1 MVTEIRIYA
10 EGGGNDNPS
19 RRTFRTGLNQF
30 LQPICQLAR
39 AERIRWQ
46 VIPCGSRGVAFRD
59 FKTALRTHPDALNVL
74 LVDSE
79 DVVILSPWH
88 HLERRDGWKTSSL
101 LDEQCHLMVH
111 CMESWLIADPSALAE
126 FYGQGFRPNAL
137 PRTADVETVAKERI
151 AAALEHATKDTQKGR
166 YHKIRHGPDLLGR
179 LDSARVRQRAK
190 HCDRLFVVLETL
202 ILSARKAV

>member
-30 LQPICQLAR
+30 LQPLCQLAR

-46 VIPCGSRGVAFRD
+46 VIPCGSRGVTFRD

-79 DVVILSPWH
+79 EEVTLSPLH
-88 HLERRDGWKTSSL
+88 HLEKRDGWKTSGL
-101 LDEQCHLMVH
+101 LEDQCHLMVR
-111 CMESWLIADPSALAE
+111 CMESWLLADPAALVE
-126 FYGQGFRPNAL
+126 FYGQGFRPAAL
-137 PRTADVETVAKERI
+137 PKSRDVETVAKDKV
-151 AAALEHATKDTQKGR
+151 AAALEHATRETQKGR

-179 LDSARVRQRAK
+179 LDAARVRQRAK
-190 HCDRLFVVLETL
+190 HCERLFIVLETL
-202 ILSARKAV
+202 ILSGRKAV